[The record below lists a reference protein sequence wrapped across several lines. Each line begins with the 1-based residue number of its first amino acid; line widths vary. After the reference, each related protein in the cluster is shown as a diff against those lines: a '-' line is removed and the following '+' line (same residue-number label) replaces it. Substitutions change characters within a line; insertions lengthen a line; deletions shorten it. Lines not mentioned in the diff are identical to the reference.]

1 MVAQSLTWLDLAI
14 VFGPH
19 IPLLVPLVLIS
30 LVTTRWAHE
39 SAGHRRLGLHE
50 QRAEFSKPSTWY
62 VLFSIVC
69 QQALSVAVFAG
80 IGDSGGGSG
89 RFGACVAVA
98 IVPVRWLEVARRWCG
113 ECCVRFHQCGCQR
126 GRIRRGRRDLGS
138 TTELPNR
145 SLLSGGDEFVGGNSG
160 AEAKT
165 PSEGSVGS
173 TLETPL
179 LQGSGSEEVEKLGD
193 ECVEFRQTG
202 ACEFGDRCR
211 FLHV

>member
-1 MVAQSLTWLDLAI
+1 
-14 VFGPH
+14 
-19 IPLLVPLVLIS
+19 
-30 LVTTRWAHE
+30 
-39 SAGHRRLGLHE
+39 
-50 QRAEFSKPSTWY
+50 
-62 VLFSIVC
+62 
-69 QQALSVAVFAG
+69 VFAS
-80 IGDSGGGSG
+80 IGDSGGGGGS
-89 RFGACVAVA
+89 FGGGSEGWMAMMMAVVGALTTTACVAVA
-98 IVPVRWLEVARRWCG
+98 IVPVRWLEAARRWCG
-113 ECCVRFHQCGCQR
+113 ECCVRFHQCCCRR

-145 SLLSGGDEFVGGNSG
+145 SLLSDGDECVGGNSE

-179 LQGSGSEEVEKLGD
+179 LQSSGSEEVEKLED

-211 FLHV
+211 FLHG

>member
-1 MVAQSLTWLDLAI
+1 M
-14 VFGPH
+14 
-19 IPLLVPLVLIS
+19 
-30 LVTTRWAHE
+30 
-39 SAGHRRLGLHE
+39 
-50 QRAEFSKPSTWY
+50 
-62 VLFSIVC
+62 
-69 QQALSVAVFAG
+69 
-80 IGDSGGGSG
+80 
-89 RFGACVAVA
+89 
-98 IVPVRWLEVARRWCG
+98 
-113 ECCVRFHQCGCQR
+113 
-126 GRIRRGRRDLGS
+126 GS

-145 SLLSGGDEFVGGNSG
+145 ALLGGGDEFGGGNSDWRG

-179 LQGSGSEEVEKLGD
+179 LQGSGSEEVEKIGD

>member
-1 MVAQSLTWLDLAI
+1 
-14 VFGPH
+14 
-19 IPLLVPLVLIS
+19 
-30 LVTTRWAHE
+30 
-39 SAGHRRLGLHE
+39 
-50 QRAEFSKPSTWY
+50 
-62 VLFSIVC
+62 VC
-69 QQALSVAVFAG
+69 QQALSVAVFAS
-80 IGDSGGGSG
+80 IGDSGGGGGS
-89 RFGACVAVA
+89 FGGGSEGWMALMMAVVGALTTIACVAVA
-98 IVPVRWLEVARRWCG
+98 VVPVRWLEVARRWCG
-113 ECCVRFHQCGCQR
+113 ECCVRFHQCCCRR

-145 SLLSGGDEFVGGNSG
+145 SLLSGGDGFVGGNSG